1 MLLRCDSAMAFREVS
16 GHRALIRL
24 LARAVARGTLPPSLI
39 LAGPDG
45 VGKRLAATALAQALN
60 CEAPVRGG
68 TPENTSGDGGPLPID
83 ACGRCRVCDRIA
95 RDAHPDV
102 LLLGA
107 EADVAITVD
116 EVRRVVGEARYRPF
130 EGRRRV
136 LIIND
141 ADRLVPQAQNA
152 LLKTLEEPPAAAQF
166 LLVTSRSD
174 RLLATVRSRC
184 QRISFG
190 HLGTRELAEL
200 LVRCHGYEESA
211 ARAAASA
218 AGGSAGRAVQLASG
232 ELAAARD
239 AALALLTAVA
249 RGRDARGRLEGAK
262 RLLDRQG
269 GGAAGG
275 KARRADLAHRLRA
288 LASLLR
294 DITLLASGAD
304 RAVLANPDLHDR
316 FAALA
321 PPSAARWG
329 VTAFAA
335 VDEALE
341 ATERNASPKVVADW
355 IACRL

>member
-1 MLLRCDSAMAFREVS
+1 MAFRDVS

-24 LARAVARGTLPPSLI
+24 MARAVARGTLPPSLI

-45 VGKRLAATALAQALN
+45 VGKRLVASALAQALN
-60 CEAPVRGG
+60 CEQPVRGDA
-68 TPENTSGDGGPLPID
+68 PEGAPGDAAGSLPID
-83 ACGRCRVCDRIA
+83 ACGRCRACERIA
-95 RDAHPDV
+95 REAHPDV
-102 LLLGA
+102 LVLGA
-107 EADVAITVD
+107 ENDVAITVD
-116 EVRRVVGEARYRPF
+116 EVRSAVGETRYRPF

-136 LIIND
+136 LVIND

-166 LLVTSRSD
+166 LLVTARPD

-190 HLGTRELAEL
+190 YLGTRELAEL
-200 LVRCHGYEESA
+200 LMRRHGYEEA
-211 ARAAASA
+211 TALAAAAA
-218 AGGSAGRAVQLASG
+218 AGGSAGRALQLASG
-232 ELAAARD
+232 ELTAARD
-239 AALALLTAVA
+239 AALALLDAVA
-249 RGRDARGRLEGAK
+249 GSRAANARLNAARG
-262 RLLDRQG
+262 LLDG
-269 GGAAGG
+269 KSGGAAG
-275 KARRADLAHRLRA
+275 KARRAELAHRLRA

-294 DITLLASGAD
+294 DVTLLASGAD
-304 RAVLANPDLHDR
+304 RAALANPDLHDR
-316 FAALA
+316 FAPLA
-321 PPSAARWG
+321 RPAAAKWG

>member
-1 MLLRCDSAMAFREVS
+1 MRSMAFRDVS

-24 LARAVARGTLPPSLI
+24 VAGAAARGSLPPSLI

-45 VGKRLAATALAQALN
+45 VGKRLVATALAQALN
-60 CEAPVRGG
+60 CVEPLRGAPADAASDDDAG
-68 TPENTSGDGGPLPID
+68 SLPID
-83 ACGRCRVCDRIA
+83 ACGQCGVCQRIA
-95 RDAHPDV
+95 RGSHPDV
-102 LLLGA
+102 LTLGLDGDA
-107 EADVAITVD
+107 AITID
-116 EVRRVVGEARYRPF
+116 EVRQAVGEVRYRPF

-136 LIIND
+136 LIINN

-152 LLKTLEEPPAAAQF
+152 LLKTLEEPPAASQF
-166 LLVTSRSD
+166 LLVSARPD

-200 LVRCHGYEESA
+200 LKRSHGFDEPA
-211 ARAAASA
+211 ALAAASA
-218 AGGSAGRAVQLASG
+218 AGGSVGRALQLASG
-232 ELAAARD
+232 ELGAARE
-239 AALALLTAVA
+239 AALALLGAVTGA
-249 RGRDARGRLEGAK
+249 RDTKARLEGAK
-262 RLLDRQG
+262 GLLDRKAG
-269 GGAAGG
+269 GGTAG
-275 KARRADLAHRLRA
+275 KARRQELAHRLRA

-294 DITLLASGAD
+294 DVTLLASGAD
-304 RAVLANPDLHDR
+304 RAALANPDLQDR
-316 FAALA
+316 FAPLA
-321 PPSAARWG
+321 RPAAARWG

>member
-1 MLLRCDSAMAFREVS
+1 MAFRDVS

-24 LARAVARGTLPPSLI
+24 VARAVARGSLPPSLI

-45 VGKRLAATALAQALN
+45 VGKRLVATALAQALN
-60 CEAPVRGG
+60 CVEPRRAAPADAESGG
-68 TPENTSGDGGPLPID
+68 DVGSLPID
-83 ACGRCRVCDRIA
+83 ACGQCGVCQRIA
-95 RDAHPDV
+95 RGSHPDV
-102 LLLGA
+102 LTLGLDGDA
-107 EADVAITVD
+107 AITID
-116 EVRRVVGEARYRPF
+116 EVRQAVGEVRYRPF

-136 LIIND
+136 LIINN

-152 LLKTLEEPPAAAQF
+152 LLKTLEEPPAASQF
-166 LLVTSRSD
+166 LLVTARPD

-200 LVRCHGYEESA
+200 LMQRHGYEEPA
-211 ARAAASA
+211 ALAAASA
-218 AGGSAGRAVQLASG
+218 ASGSVGRALLLASG
-232 ELAAARD
+232 ELAAARE
-239 AALALLTAVA
+239 AALALLAAVSGA
-249 RGRDARGRLEGAK
+249 RDAKARLEGAK
-262 RLLDRQG
+262 GLLDRKAG
-269 GGAAGG
+269 GGTAG
-275 KARRADLAHRLRA
+275 KARRQELAHRLRA

-294 DITLLASGAD
+294 DVTLLASGAD
-304 RAVLANPDLHDR
+304 RAALANPDLQDL
-316 FAALA
+316 FAPLA
-321 PPSAARWG
+321 RPAAARWG